1 MIYFKSVFFYL
12 ALFLISLISCNK
24 EVEIVPSNVSLF
36 ELHSA
41 EQHDMNQNGLFFIDR
56 SFDKSFITLFGFDI
70 NAQNKF
76 KIRLGIESFIQ
87 NAQNYDT
94 IRVNKLL
101 VDEKVFLM
109 GDAVKGDSLLIFI
122 NEIDQFNGD
131 LINYYEFF
139 LPLPTD
145 SIQFLE
151 YNNFPVTEC
160 TRDLNFMS
168 DIVKS
173 SYGYEVLLFGRFGY
187 DQKIKRIKV
196 DLDFNIIEIQDHL
209 IYSEEEIDTLDFNN
223 HLHHYCIYNDAIL
236 TDNDQL
242 TIGYYKLPVIGHF
255 NLSNPGPNS
264 EQLFMIH
271 SFDGNSVIWF
281 KEFSAIYDYKGFSS
295 TFNWFDKSIN
305 NNIILKKLN
314 NEILAFSKTSLNT
327 SFNSAPFSLTPSMC
341 FFDINSGELTYHKT
355 IDYDQPRYH
364 SSFEYNAQ
372 YLNFIP
378 NNIDF
383 NELNIS
389 VFNDNDIIISGYK
402 GTQQNSKSAMIHYK
416 RKDTILNDFGDV
428 IGIIPI
434 NRYRR
439 FLFYHINN
447 SRFYYLGMVNHN
459 TYIANGHVPFI
470 DLNIGLSGFISLHN
484 PSGSITY

>member
-1 MIYFKSVFFYL
+1 MIYFKSIFFCI
-12 ALFLISLISCNK
+12 ALFLITLLSCNK
-24 EVEIVPSNVSLF
+24 EVEIAQSVATF
-36 ELHSA
+36 ELYSP

-70 NAQNKF
+70 NTQNKF

-87 NAQNYDT
+87 NSQSYDT

-109 GDAVKGDSLLIFI
+109 GDATKNDSLVIFI

-151 YNNFPVTEC
+151 YNNFTGSEC
-160 TRDLNFMS
+160 VRDLNFMS

-173 SYGYEVLLFGRFGY
+173 SNGYELLLFGRFGY
-187 DQKIKRIKV
+187 EQKIKRIKV
-196 DLDFNIIEIQDHL
+196 DLDFNIIEIQDNL
-209 IYSEEEIDTLDFNN
+209 IYSEALIDSVDFNN
-223 HLHHYCIYNDAIL
+223 HLHYYCVYNDAIL
-236 TDNDQL
+236 TENDKL

-255 NLSNPGPNS
+255 NLSNPAANS

-271 SFDGNSVIWF
+271 SFDGNSVSWF
-281 KEFSAIYDYKGFSS
+281 KELNSIYNYQGFSS
-295 TFNWFDKSIN
+295 PFYWFDKSIN
-305 NNIILKKLN
+305 NNVKLKKLK

-327 SFNSAPFSLTPSMC
+327 SFNSTPLSSTPSMC
-341 FFDINSGELTYHKT
+341 FFDINSGELTYHKI
-355 IDYDQPRYH
+355 IDYGEPSYNSYFNYQIT
-364 SSFEYNAQ
+364 SFV
-372 YLNFIP
+372 P

-389 VFNDNDIIISGYK
+389 VFNENDIIVSGYK
-402 GTQQNSKSAMIHYK
+402 GTEQNSSSSMIHYK
-416 RKDTILNDFGDV
+416 RRDTVSTTAGAGA
-428 IGIIPI
+428 GIEIVPI
-434 NRYRR
+434 NVNNK
-439 FLFYHINN
+439 FLFQPSIS
-447 SRFYYLGMVNHN
+447 SRFYYLGIVNQN
-459 TYIANGHVPFI
+459 TYLANGLHLPLF
-470 DLNIGLSGFISLHN
+470 GFVSLHYWN
-484 PSGSITY
+484 GQIYN

>member
-1 MIYFKSVFFYL
+1 VIYFKSIFFCI
-12 ALFLISLISCNK
+12 ALFLITLLSCNK
-24 EVEIVPSNVSLF
+24 EVEIAQSVATF
-36 ELHSA
+36 ELYSP
-41 EQHDMNQNGLFFIDR
+41 EQHDMNQNGLFFIER

-87 NAQNYDT
+87 NSQSYDT

-109 GDAVKGDSLLIFI
+109 GDATKNDSLVIFI

-173 SYGYEVLLFGRFGY
+173 SYGYEVLIFGRFGY

-209 IYSEEEIDTLDFNN
+209 IYSEEAIDTLDFNN

-281 KEFSAIYDYKGFSS
+281 KELSAIYDYQGFSS

-305 NNIILKKLN
+305 NNIMLKKLN

-327 SFNSAPFSLTPSMC
+327 SFNSAPLSLTPSMC
-341 FFDINSGELTYHKT
+341 FFDINSGELTYYKI
-355 IDYDQPRYH
+355 IDYEEPSYDSYFKYQGTL
-364 SSFEYNAQ
+364 FV
-372 YLNFIP
+372 P

-383 NELNIS
+383 NELKIS
-389 VFNDNDIIISGYK
+389 VFNENDIIVSGYK
-402 GTQQNSKSAMIHYK
+402 GTEQNSSSSMIHYK
-416 RKDTILNDFGDV
+416 RRDTVSTTAGAGA
-428 IGIIPI
+428 GIEIVPI
-434 NRYRR
+434 NVNNK
-439 FLFYHINN
+439 FLFQASIT
-447 SRFYYLGMVNHN
+447 SRFYYLGIVNQN
-459 TYIANGHVPFI
+459 TYLANGLHSPLF
-470 DLNIGLSGFISLHN
+470 GFVSLHYRN
-484 PSGSITY
+484 GRIKN